1 MEGFVTGV
9 AVLLDPYIIL
19 MVLLGTVGG
28 IIVGIL
34 PGIGS
39 TMAIA
44 LLLPFTVTMEPI
56 PALAVLA
63 SLFSANAYSGAI
75 PAILVNTPGS
85 GSSTVTCWD
94 GYPMAKRGEA
104 GKALGMAT
112 VASGI
117 GGIFSVIVF
126 VLAAPALARLA
137 YEFGPP
143 EYFAMYIF
151 GLSMLASI
159 GASSPVKNLVA
170 GALGILLATVGID
183 IVTSTERFTFGF
195 PELTAGIQFVPVLV
209 GLFAV
214 SELLEQSERLNQ
226 TVEHIKLKV
235 IQLPTRED
243 YRKCWK
249 AIAGSSLIGAFV
261 GILPAAGGTVAALIS
276 YNEAKRWSSHPEKF
290 GQGAIEGVAAPEAA
304 NNASSG
310 GDMVP
315 TLALGIPGSAA
326 TAVVLAGLLAQG
338 VRPGPHLFNE
348 QPHFIYAIF
357 ATMMTANVLC
367 IWMCL
372 AGAKIWS
379 RVTLMPST
387 FLWPTVFALAIVG
400 SYSLDQTMVD
410 VYIMLAAGFLGYVMR
425 RFGYSP
431 VPVAMGLLLGGLAE
445 NSLKQSLL
453 IFDRQWWMFGTRPI
467 AMLLFGLTAA
477 ALIAPPLLM
486 RMRGRRRV
494 PDEAFE
500 DD

>member
-1 MEGFVTGV
+1 MDGLVTGLSV
-9 AVLLDPYIIL
+9 IFDPYIML
-19 MVLLGTVGG
+19 MVLLGTIGG
-28 IIVGIL
+28 VIVGIL

-44 LLLPFTVTMEPI
+44 LLLPFTVVMEPI
-56 PALAVLA
+56 PAIAVLA

-94 GYPMAKRGEA
+94 GYPLAKRGEA
-104 GKALGMAT
+104 GRALGMAT

-117 GGIFSVIVF
+117 GGIISVIVF

-143 EYFAMYIF
+143 EYFAMYVF

-170 GALGILLATVGID
+170 GAFGILLATVGID
-183 IVTSTERFTFGF
+183 IVTSVERFTFGV
-195 PELTAGIQFVPVLV
+195 PELTSGIQFVPVLV

-226 TVEHIKLKV
+226 VVEHIKLKV
-235 IQLPTRED
+235 VQLPTRED
-243 YRKCWK
+243 YRQCWK
-249 AIAGSSLIGAFV
+249 AIAGSSLIGTFV

-276 YNEAKRWSSHPEKF
+276 YNEAKRWSSDPDKF
-290 GQGAIEGVAAPEAA
+290 GKGALEGVAAPEAA

-326 TAVVLAGLLAQG
+326 TGVILAGLLAQG

-348 QPHFIYAIF
+348 QPHFVYAIF
-357 ATMMTANVLC
+357 ATMMVSNILC

-372 AGAKIWS
+372 AGAKLWS
-379 RVTLMPST
+379 QVTLMPTT
-387 FLWPTVFALAIVG
+387 FLWPTVFVLAVVG
-400 SYSLDQTMVD
+400 SYSLDQSMTD
-410 VYIMLAAGFLGYVMR
+410 VYIMLASGLLGYVMR
-425 RFGYSP
+425 RFDYSP

-445 NSLKQSLL
+445 SSLKQSLL
-453 IFDRQWWMFGTRPI
+453 IFDQQWLMFFTRPI
-467 AMLLFGLTAA
+467 AMLLFALTAL
-477 ALIAPPLLM
+477 ALFAPIVLL
-486 RMRGRRRV
+486 RLRGRKRLSE
-494 PDEAFE
+494 EAFQ

>member
-1 MEGFVTGV
+1 MDGLLTGL
-9 AVLLDPYIIL
+9 AVVFDPYIML

-28 IIVGIL
+28 VIVGIL

-44 LLLPFTVTMEPI
+44 LLLPFTVVMEPI
-56 PALAVLA
+56 PAIAVLA

-94 GYPMAKRGEA
+94 GYPLAKRGEA

-117 GGIFSVIVF
+117 GGIVSVIVF
-126 VLAAPALARLA
+126 VIAAPALARLA
-137 YEFGPP
+137 YEFGPA
-143 EYFAMYIF
+143 EYFAMYVF

-170 GALGILLATVGID
+170 GAFGILLATVGID
-183 IVTSTERFTFGF
+183 IMTSVERFTFGY

-209 GLFAV
+209 GLFAI

-226 TVEHIKLKV
+226 TVEHIKLNV

-249 AIAGSSLIGAFV
+249 AIAGSTVIGTFV

-276 YNEAKRWSSHPEKF
+276 YNEAKRWSKDPDKF
-290 GQGAIEGVAAPEAA
+290 GTGVLEGVAAPEAA

-326 TAVVLAGLLAQG
+326 TGVILAGLLAQG

-348 QPHFIYAIF
+348 QPHFVYAIF
-357 ATMMTANVLC
+357 ATMMVANILC

-372 AGAKIWS
+372 AGAKLWS
-379 RVTLMPST
+379 RVTLMPTT
-387 FLWPTVFALAIVG
+387 FLWPTVFVLAVVG
-400 SYSLDQTMVD
+400 SYSLDQSMID
-410 VYIMLAAGFLGYVMR
+410 VYIMLASGFVGYIMR
-425 RFGYSP
+425 RFDYSP

-445 NSLKQSLL
+445 NSLKQALL
-453 IFDRQWWMFGTRPI
+453 IFDRQWWLFGTRPI
-467 AMLLFGLTAA
+467 AMALFALTLL
-477 ALIAPPLLM
+477 ALFAPMLLM
-486 RMRGRRRV
+486 RMRGRTRLTE
-494 PDEAFE
+494 EAFE